1 MEQVVNTLVEKCKS
15 RINSEKNWDVA
26 TFIIEYY
33 IQESGNGSCCLQIA
47 SNGEFYPINMS
58 KLGMLEILKEIQDT
72 TYTKWNKAVLTIYK
86 DETHY
91 FKTWWDTELQKSLYG
106 TDA

>member
-1 MEQVVNTLVEKCKS
+1 MDQKINALVEKCKS
-15 RINSEKNWDVA
+15 RINSDKNWDVA

-33 IQESGNGSCCLQIA
+33 DREPGNGSCCLQIA

-58 KLGMLEILKEIQDT
+58 KLGLLEILNEIQDGIS
-72 TYTKWNKAVLTIYK
+72 TKWNKAVLTIYK

-91 FKTWWDTELQKSLYG
+91 FKTWWDAEFQKSLYG
-106 TDA
+106 TED